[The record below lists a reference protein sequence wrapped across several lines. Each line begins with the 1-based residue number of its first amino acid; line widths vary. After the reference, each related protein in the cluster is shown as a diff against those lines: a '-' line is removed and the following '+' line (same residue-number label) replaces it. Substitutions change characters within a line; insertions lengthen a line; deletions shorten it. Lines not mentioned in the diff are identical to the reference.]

1 MKKKIIPFD
10 GIYGLRQNY
19 SSDALSGFLVFLLAL
34 PLSLGIAGAS
44 DFPPLYGLVTA
55 MVGGLLVG
63 LLAGSPLTIKG
74 PAAGLIV
81 IVAGAVAELGNGNQL
96 IGWKLA
102 LGAIVVAGIIQILF
116 GLLRFGSFSDFF
128 PSAAVHG
135 MLAAIGII
143 IISKQAH
150 ILFGMNPVGED
161 GKPLV
166 HPIDLLIEL
175 KNTLL
180 HATENPKVMWVGMIS
195 LCIVFLWPK
204 VPGNMLRKIPSALIV
219 LVVAIPM
226 AKFLGLHNLSE
237 MKDTA
242 GNVIQS
248 ATSPMLSFDRNLF
261 DIIGIKADFTGWETP
276 WVFAKYVAMFALVGS
291 LESLLTVKAIDMQD
305 PYKRRSN
312 ADKDL
317 IAVGIGNV
325 VAGLL
330 GGLPMISEVARS
342 SSNVSNGA
350 KTRWSNVFHGLFIM
364 LFLCID
370 VAFDDVIPKAALA
383 AMLIGVGWKLAHPRE
398 FGLMIKTG
406 SDQAV
411 IFIATVLAT
420 LLTDLLV
427 GIAFGILL
435 KFLLHVVRGVPFS
448 ILFRPKMEVKGNTI
462 LIEGAAVFSNF
473 IPIKKG
479 VLSYS
484 FSDSVTLDFTK
495 CDFIDHSV
503 VESLYHIKD
512 DFMEEGG
519 ELIVLGVDELRPVGK
534 SKHKFAAVRRKK

>member
-1 MKKKIIPFD
+1 MSKRNYPLD
-10 GIYGLRQNY
+10 GIQGLRQNY
-19 SSDALSGFLVFLLAL
+19 SSDILSGFLVFLLAL

-44 DFPPLYGLVTA
+44 DFPPIYGLVTA

-116 GLLRFGSFSDFF
+116 GLLKFGSFSDFF

-161 GKPLV
+161 GKPLF
-166 HPIDLLIEL
+166 HPVELLFEL

-180 HATENPKVMWVGMIS
+180 NATDNPKVMWVGMIS

-204 VPGNMLRKIPSALIV
+204 IPGNMFRKIPSALIV
-219 LVVAIPM
+219 LLVAIPM
-226 AKFLGLHNLSE
+226 AKFMGLHNVPE
-237 MKDTA
+237 IKDTA
-242 GNVIQS
+242 GNIIQY

-261 DIIGIKADFTGWETP
+261 DIIGVKADFLGCATS
-276 WVFAKYVAMFALVGS
+276 WVFAKYVAMFAVVGS

-312 ADKDL
+312 TDKDL

-342 SSNVSNGA
+342 SSNVTNGA

-383 AMLIGVGWKLAHPRE
+383 AMLIGVGWKLAHPLE
-398 FGLMIKTG
+398 FGLMIKMG

-411 IFIATVLAT
+411 VFFATVLAT
-420 LLTDLLV
+420 LLTDLLL
-427 GIAFGILL
+427 GIALGILL
-435 KFLLHVVRGVPFS
+435 MFLLHVLRGVPFS
-448 ILFRPKMEVKGNTI
+448 FLFKPKMHVKGNTI
-462 LIEGAAVFSNF
+462 SIEGAAVFSNF
-473 IPIKKG
+473 IPIKKQI
-479 VLSYS
+479 LSFG
-484 FSDSVTLDFTK
+484 FSECVTLDFSK

-503 VESLYHIKD
+503 VEALYHIKD
-512 DFMEEGG
+512 DFLEEGG
-519 ELIVLGVDELRPVGK
+519 ELIVLGVDELKPVGK
-534 SKHKFAAVRRKK
+534 GKHKFAALRRKK